1 MASTSPTPDTSA
13 AAPQDETQAMVV
25 PPPAPSTPDASVE
38 PLDGAAL
45 LSALSSLRM
54 ERVHKSVFGASHEPA
69 RVELALDHVAFS
81 GDARSVKLQWADV
94 LGAHV
99 LTTGGE
105 RLAKPVDAR
114 TTANKQ
120 HYLLGVF
127 ACPTHTHK
135 PGTVKKRH
143 LMEFFFRFQGADM
156 PLIVAL
162 QAYMNFLADPRSLS
176 AVAKAAS
183 VADLSLDMCTA
194 LPSRKY
200 LVLVNPVGGAGA
212 SLSLSIA
219 YCVLRDYG

>member
-1 MASTSPTPDTSA
+1 MASTSPLPDAPT
-13 AAPQDETQAMVV
+13 APQDEPQVMDV
-25 PPPAPSTPDASVE
+25 PPPAPSAPEVPAA

-45 LSALSSLRM
+45 LSALSSLRL

-69 RVELALDHVAFS
+69 RVELALDHVTFAGAS
-81 GDARSVKLQWADV
+81 RPVKLQWADV
-94 LGAHV
+94 LGGHV
-99 LTTGGE
+99 LTAGGE

-143 LMEFFFRFQGADM
+143 LMEFFFRFRGEDM
-156 PLIVAL
+156 PLVVAL
-162 QAYMNFLADPRSLS
+162 QAYMNFLADPRSLP

-183 VADLSLDMCTA
+183 VADIPLGTCSA
-194 LPSRKY
+194 LPPRKY
-200 LVLVNPVGGAGA
+200 LVLINPVGGAGA
-212 SLSLSIA
+212 SSSLSS
-219 YCVLRDYG
+219 V